1 MFKKRIRILI
11 VEDNKAVLQTTAE
24 CLRSELKDLG
34 ITADIHFAEDGFEA
48 IPLCRQMSY
57 DLILMD
63 MIMKKIHGEETI
75 RKIRSNINGKNARIA
90 ILSGYEDNEA
100 IPKCVEE
107 KLVDNKIFYKP
118 VDFQQLAKYIQE
130 NV

>member
-1 MFKKRIRILI
+1 MLKKRIRLLV
-11 VEDNKAVLQTTAE
+11 VEDIEVVRQTTID
-24 CLRSELKDLG
+24 CLKSELKDLG
-34 ITADIHFAEDGFEA
+34 IIADVHQAADGFDA

-75 RKIRSNINGKNARIA
+75 KKIRSFREDAKII
-90 ILSGYEDNEA
+90 IVSGYEDNEA
-100 IPKCVEE
+100 IPRCVEE
-107 KLVDNKIFYKP
+107 KLVNVKVFGKP
-118 VDFQQLAKYIQE
+118 VNFSQLAKYIQE